1 MLDYSK
7 ENAVEVLYNAFLE
20 KGERLDAKEIIEKK
34 LFSKNALTQI
44 FGSAKTKT
52 IWEEIDSHYNIN
64 TEKTEKQKL
73 ELIKEMQDMYKEL
86 PVFNNKSVPRY
97 FRNKM
102 ERFFGSWVEAMVQ
115 SGLKPNCI
123 IPTTL
128 SNERKDLI
136 LENLISI
143 VLSENKIP
151 SKTSL
156 SKYKNIPD
164 ARMCKVIYGVEWE
177 ELVFKLGLD
186 KSRRQEFNKLSNSQV
201 LEMFKNEMK
210 NNKSMSLSEYSLNL
224 TEGSSFPFIY
234 YMERYELNFKYM
246 VLLFK
251 NDFKDVRRNK
261 FYKKEDLLNILTFKY
276 LLNGRQLKAIE
287 IDNDSLIPDV
297 NCIMS
302 VFQKGIYEVWLMA
315 EECSKT
321 YY

>member
-7 ENAVEVLYNAFLE
+7 ENAIEILYNAFLE
-20 KGERLDAKEIIEKK
+20 KGERLDSKEIIAKK

-44 FGSAKTKT
+44 FGSARATT
-52 IWEEIDSHYNIN
+52 IWEQVDFHYKVN
-64 TEKTEKQKL
+64 TGKTEKQKL
-73 ELIKEMQDMYKEL
+73 ELIKEIQDMYKEML
-86 PVFNNKSVPRY
+86 PLKFNNKNVPRY

-102 ERFFGSWVEAMVQ
+102 ERFFGSFVEAMVQ

-164 ARMCKVIYGVEWE
+164 ARMCNVIYGIEWE
-177 ELVFKLGLD
+177 DLIIKLGLD
-186 KSRRQEFNKLSNSQV
+186 KSKRQEFNKLSNSQV

-224 TEGSSFPFIY
+224 TEGYPFIY
-234 YMERYELNFKYM
+234 YVEKLEVNYKWLK
-246 VLLFK
+246 LLTK
-251 NDFKDVRRNK
+251 NNFKDVRKNK

-276 LLNGRQLKAIE
+276 LLNGRQLRAIE

-302 VFQKGIYEVWLMA
+302 VFQKGIYEVWLMC